1 MAQATTIIPHLTDPT
16 IEEMRRALSEADEWE
31 REAAIYWFASDYHG
45 GQWSN
50 LYAALCA
57 SQYQPSMIERCPDG
71 EDCYQA
77 LVEAFG

>member
-1 MAQATTIIPHLTDPT
+1 MTDPT
-16 IEEMRRALSEADEWE
+16 IEEMRAVLSDAEEWN
-31 REAAIYWFASDYHG
+31 REQAIYWFASDHHS

-57 SQYQPSMIERCPDG
+57 TEYQPSVIERCPDG

-77 LVEAFG
+77 LVAAFTHGTSRTWPH